1 MKGVVG
7 MGLPTVAMGILGL
20 VMPPATAAAMLIV
33 PSFVTNVWQL
43 VAGPAFGAL
52 LRRFALM
59 MIAVFVGTLLG
70 IGVITGPSAAL
81 AGVALGAVLALY
93 GVVGLTA
100 PRFRVPRQME
110 YWLSPVIG
118 FVTGLIAGATG
129 VFVIPAVPYL
139 NSLGLAKDEL
149 IQTLGLAFTVS
160 TISLAVALA
169 SRGQFQFDA
178 AWTSL
183 AAVVPALAGMFIGQ
197 KLRDR
202 MHPEAFRKWFF
213 VGLLV
218 LGVYMTVRA
227 LMRGA

>member
-1 MKGVVG
+1 VKGVVG

-20 VMPPATAAAMLIV
+20 VMPPATAAAMLVV

-43 VAGPAFGAL
+43 FAGPAFGAL
-52 LRRFALM
+52 LRRFAPM
-59 MIAVFVGTLLG
+59 MIAVFAGTMLG
-70 IGVITGPSAAL
+70 IGVITGSSAAV
-81 AGVALGAVLALY
+81 AGIALGVVLALY

-110 YWLSPVIG
+110 YWLSPVVG

-129 VFVIPAVPYL
+129 IFVIPAVPYL
-139 NSLGLAKDEL
+139 NSLGLAKDDL

-160 TISLAVALA
+160 TCSLAVALA
-169 SRGQFQFDA
+169 SRGQFQLDA

-183 AAVVPALAGMFIGQ
+183 AAVIPALAGMFIGQ

-202 MHPEAFRKWFF
+202 MHPEVFRKWFF
-213 VGLLV
+213 VGLVV